1 MKTKLI
7 IDDITDTELV
17 TRIEKTNI
25 NAVDENNNEEAMD
38 EKIITIDNDVLLLI
52 KNYHFSNDH
61 QTSLT
66 N

>member
-38 EKIITIDNDVLLLI
+38 KKIITIDNDCTT
-52 KNYHFSNDH
+52 H
-61 QTSLT
+61 T
-66 N
+66 NKKLPFFK